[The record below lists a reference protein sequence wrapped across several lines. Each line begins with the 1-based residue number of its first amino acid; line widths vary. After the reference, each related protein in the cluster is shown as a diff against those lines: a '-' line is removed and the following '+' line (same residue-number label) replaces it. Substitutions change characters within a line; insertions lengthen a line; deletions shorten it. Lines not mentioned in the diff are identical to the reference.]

1 MSRTARGR
9 RTRTTTQARQ
19 PLLRR
24 VGRDRARPRP
34 LPLVDGRARDGG
46 RERGREGMSEQSG
59 AATPEERM
67 TIAAAREVK
76 DRQILLVGV
85 GPPNAAANLARR
97 LHAPDAVLIYESGA
111 IEAKPARLP
120 LSIGDDDLAETAAEL
135 VSVPEMFNYWVG
147 AGRIDVGF
155 LGAAQLDR
163 HANINTTVI
172 GSYEHPKVRL
182 PGAGGAPEI
191 AANSREVIVLLRQ
204 SKRSFVDKLDF
215 TTSIGFGSG
224 PGERERLGFTGA
236 GPTVVIT
243 DLGVFK
249 PGPED
254 SELELVA
261 VHAGVEV
268 DEGREATGWDLRVR
282 EPLGTLEPPSEREL
296 ETLREMRAA
305 VKSAA

>member
-1 MSRTARGR
+1 
-9 RTRTTTQARQ
+9 
-19 PLLRR
+19 
-24 VGRDRARPRP
+24 
-34 LPLVDGRARDGG
+34 
-46 RERGREGMSEQSG
+46 MSEDNG
-59 AATPEERM
+59 PTPEETM

-76 DRQILLVGV
+76 DGQILLVGV

-111 IEAKPARLP
+111 IEAKPVRLP
-120 LSIGDDDLAETAAEL
+120 LSIGDDDLAETAAEI

-155 LGAAQLDR
+155 LGAAQIDR

-204 SKRSFVDKLDF
+204 SKRSFVEKLDF
-215 TTSIGFGSG
+215 TTSIGHGSG
-224 PGERERLGFTGA
+224 PGERDRLGFSGA

-243 DLGVFK
+243 DLGVLR
-249 PGPED
+249 PSPD
-254 SELELVA
+254 DRELELVA
-261 VHAGVEV
+261 IHPGVELDQV
-268 DEGREATGWDLRVR
+268 REATGWPLRMR
-282 EPLGTLEPPSEREL
+282 EPLATTDPPSEREL
-296 ETLREMRAA
+296 GTLREMRAA
-305 VKSAA
+305 VRSAA

>member
-1 MSRTARGR
+1 
-9 RTRTTTQARQ
+9 
-19 PLLRR
+19 
-24 VGRDRARPRP
+24 
-34 LPLVDGRARDGG
+34 
-46 RERGREGMSEQSG
+46 MSEADG
-59 AATPEERM
+59 APTPEETM

-76 DRQILLVGV
+76 DRQVLLVGV

-111 IEAKPARLP
+111 IEAKPVRLP
-120 LSIGDDDLAETAAEL
+120 LSIGDDDLAETAAEI

-191 AANSREVIVLLRQ
+191 AAASREVIILLRQ
-204 SKRSFVDKLDF
+204 SKRSFVEKLDF
-215 TTSIGFGSG
+215 TTSIGYGSG

-243 DLGVFK
+243 DLGILR
-249 PGPED
+249 PSPED
-254 SELELVA
+254 CELELVA
-261 VHAGVEV
+261 IHPGVEV
-268 DEGREATGWDLRVR
+268 DQVREATGWPLRVR
-282 EPLGTLEPPSEREL
+282 EPLERTAPASEREL
-296 ETLREMRAA
+296 ATLREMRAA
-305 VKSAA
+305 ARTAA

>member
-1 MSRTARGR
+1 
-9 RTRTTTQARQ
+9 
-19 PLLRR
+19 
-24 VGRDRARPRP
+24 
-34 LPLVDGRARDGG
+34 
-46 RERGREGMSEQSG
+46 MSEENG
-59 AATPEERM
+59 APTPEETM

-76 DRQILLVGV
+76 DGQVLLVGV

-111 IEAKPARLP
+111 IEAKPVRLP
-120 LSIGDDDLAETAAEL
+120 LSIGDDDLAETAAEI

-191 AANSREVIVLLRQ
+191 AAASREVIILLRQ
-204 SKRSFVDKLDF
+204 SKRSFVERLDF
-215 TTSIGFGSG
+215 TTSIGYGSG
-224 PGERERLGFTGA
+224 PGERERLGFSGS

-243 DLGVFK
+243 DLGILR
-249 PGPED
+249 PSPED
-254 SELELVA
+254 RELELVA
-261 VHAGVEV
+261 IHPGVTV
-268 DEGREATGWDLRVR
+268 DQAREATGWPLRIR
-282 EPLGTLEPPSEREL
+282 EPLETTDPPSEREL
-296 ETLREMRAA
+296 QTLREMRAA
-305 VKSAA
+305 VRSAA